1 MEKKRNN
8 MVESL
13 ERRGY
18 LDDPGVK
25 EAFEDIPREKFVPE
39 RVKENAYVDCPLSI
53 GQNQTISA
61 PSMIAIM
68 LEALEVKE
76 GNTILEIGTGSGY
89 NAALLSEL
97 AGDTGKVYSIE
108 RFEDLAEKARRNLER
123 AGHDDVE
130 VKVGDGTRGYEE
142 KAPWDR
148 IIVTAC
154 APTIPQPL
162 IDQLKNNG
170 ILVAPV
176 GEHYRSQI
184 LTLLRKSEDGKIEKE
199 ERGTCAFV
207 PLVGEHAWDEEK
219 AP

>member
-1 MEKKRNN
+1 

-18 LDDPGVK
+18 LDDPSVK
-25 EAFEDIPREKFVPE
+25 EAFENVPREKFVPK
-39 RVKENAYVDCPLSI
+39 RVRDNAYVDCPLSI
-53 GQNQTISA
+53 GHEQTISA

-97 AGDTGKVYSIE
+97 VGVTGKVYSIE
-108 RFEDLAEKARRNLER
+108 RLEDLAEQARANLENS
-123 AGHDDVE
+123 GYSNVE
-130 VKVGDGTRGYEE
+130 VIVGDGTQGYEK

-154 APTIPQPL
+154 APKIPDPL
-162 IDQLKNNG
+162 IDQLENGG

-184 LTLLRKSEDGKIEKE
+184 LTLIRKSEDGEIERE

-207 PLVGEHAWDEEK
+207 PLVGEHAWDEEE